1 MKLCKIRIYLLI
13 NTHLHKEGRQ
23 LMANVTIVSDEL
35 SKERVEQLQEKVT
48 KLEEENNYS
57 AHAIQH
63 YLGYYENLRVSLA
76 CEKRNI
82 IMNCRQCGR

>member
-1 MKLCKIRIYLLI
+1 
-13 NTHLHKEGRQ
+13 
-23 LMANVTIVSDEL
+23 MANVTIVSDEL

-57 AHAIQH
+57 AYAIQH
-63 YLGYYENLRVSLA
+63 YLEYYENLRVSLT